1 MLKRMSIM
9 VIILA
14 IVFGGI
20 FWFLGYFKPKM
31 INQYFSSFQ
40 PPPAT
45 VSSASAVKTSRTP
58 FLEST
63 GNVVAVQEVL
73 VTSEVAGIIE
83 SIKFK
88 SGQNIDAGELLIK
101 LDTSVDQA
109 ELKGFIASGK
119 LAEANFKRD
128 KQLIERKAVSSLNFE
143 TSVAELR
150 NAEAR
155 IESQKATINKKSI
168 RAPFGGKLGIRK
180 VDLGEYLQAGTPIV
194 SLQALDQVYV
204 DFSLPEQ
211 HFSKVMIG
219 QTVYVKVAAWSDR
232 EFTGEVTA
240 IDARISE
247 ATRNFTIQAT
257 IDNPDHALLPG
268 MFSEVRLIT
277 GQPREV
283 VTVPE
288 QAVDPKLYGTSVFV
302 ISETPATSTGNQPAT
317 GEQPRETSL
326 TVERRYVNTGLSLNG
341 QIEITSGLSAGEQV
355 VTAGQLKLQ
364 NGSRVVINNT
374 VELK

>member
-1 MLKRMSIM
+1 MLKRMIIM
-9 VIILA
+9 VLTLTIL
-14 IVFGGI
+14 FGGM

-31 INQYFSSFQ
+31 INQHFANFQ

-45 VSSASAVKTSRTP
+45 ISSATATTSSRIP

-63 GNVVAVQEVL
+63 GSVVAVQEVV
-73 VTSEVAGIIE
+73 VTSEVAGPIQ
-83 SIKFK
+83 SINFK
-88 SGQNIDAGELLIK
+88 SGQDVEAGTLLVK

-109 ELKGFIASGK
+109 ELKGLIASGK

-128 KQLIERKAVSSLNFE
+128 KQLIERKAVSSLNYE
-143 TSVAELR
+143 TSIAGLR
-150 NAEAR
+150 NAEAN

-168 RAPFGGKLGIRK
+168 RAPFGGKLGLRK
-180 VDLGEYLQAGTPIV
+180 IDLGEYLQAGTPIV

-204 DFSLPEQ
+204 DFSLPE
-211 HFSKVMIG
+211 HNFSQVKIG
-219 QTVYVKVAAWSDR
+219 QTALIKVAAWPEK
-232 EFTGEVTA
+232 EFSGVITA

-277 GQPREV
+277 GQPKAL

-288 QAVDPKLYGTSVFV
+288 QAVERKLYGTSVFV
-302 ISETPATSTGNQPAT
+302 ISESTPESPTSEASNPGPV
-317 GEQPRETSL
+317 L
-326 TVERRYVNTGLSLNG
+326 TVERRYVKTGLSIDG
-341 QIEITSGLSAGEQV
+341 HIEITSGLESGEQV
-355 VTAGQLKLQ
+355 VVAGQLKLQ

-374 VELK
+374 VELN